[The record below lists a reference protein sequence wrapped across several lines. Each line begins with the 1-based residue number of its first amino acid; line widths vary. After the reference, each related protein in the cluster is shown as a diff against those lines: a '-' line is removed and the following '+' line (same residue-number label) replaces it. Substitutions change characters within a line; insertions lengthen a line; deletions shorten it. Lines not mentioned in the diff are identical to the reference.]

1 MQVKLA
7 YLPASLYFTI
17 QPPQVSPK
25 DLHVCFRLSSQ
36 DFKSIA
42 GLELKVQEC
51 VVTPY
56 RKEFTE
62 QVWLLSF
69 ERTGLAPD
77 WVSANLDFQRVP
89 TTLRTD

>member
-1 MQVKLA
+1 M
-7 YLPASLYFTI
+7 
-17 QPPQVSPK
+17 
-25 DLHVCFRLSSQ
+25 
-36 DFKSIA
+36 
-42 GLELKVQEC
+42 
-51 VVTPY
+51 TPY

-89 TTLRTD
+89 TTQN